1 MERIM
6 LYVVVLGLAIAVGW
20 LAVTEEPGAGCTG
33 CGQDLGPRLDAIDTA
48 IADLGKAVAAH
59 GDETATALDGIG
71 AAIAGVAKKVDDN
84 LAGLER
90 RVADAVA
97 DKLLA
102 TGCQLAKAGD
112 ECGTAA
118 PQPPCPAPDA
128 SEGCPDLRP
137 LTVKSKFTLLYE
149 NARLNE
155 DGELAPNS
163 VGVKLTDRHLDR
175 LRLLASAFKPCH
187 EKDDPVRFAVTGYS
201 SSAEFRSQPDG
212 GPLPDSEAL
221 NRETANRRAQIVR
234 DYLRSQGFEVEPPRS
249 DLPRPYRDDAQPGM
263 DQQAL
268 NRTVFMELASAGACD
283 LSR

>member
-1 MERIM
+1 MDARIERIVM
-6 LYVVVLGLAIAVGW
+6 YVVVLGLAIAVVW
-20 LAVTEEPGAGCTG
+20 LAVTIQEDEDPNGNCAGCEDG
-33 CGQDLGPRLDAIDTA
+33 LKPRLNAIDAA
-48 IADLGKAVAAH
+48 IDDLGKTVANVADAVDR
-59 GDETATALDGIG
+59 GL
-71 AAIAGVAKKVDDN
+71 AGFGQE
-84 LAGLER
+84 LAGLEG
-90 RVADAVA
+90 RVADAVSRR
-97 DKLLA
+97 LLA
-102 TGCQLAKAGD
+102 AGCQVTRSGG
-112 ECGTAA
+112 ECVRNPT
-118 PQPPCPAPDA
+118 PQPPHPAPV
-128 SEGCPDLRP
+128 
-137 LTVKSKFTLLYE
+137 TVNSRFTFLYE

-155 DGELAPNS
+155 DGKLAPNS

-187 EKDDPVRFAVTGYS
+187 EKDDPVRFAVTGYA

-221 NRETANRRAQIVR
+221 NRETANLRARIVR

-268 NRTVFMELASAGACD
+268 NRTVFMELVSAGACG